1 MELRVASL
9 ITALTSEL
17 TVSPDKSL
25 QGGLR
30 AARRSVRLLNKLGRS
45 NQVCKKALLLYIY
58 FQTRHIL
65 GKFFTQRKLFLIHIA
80 IQLSMHSI

>member
-1 MELRVASL
+1 MRRKMELRVASL
-9 ITALTSEL
+9 ISALTSEL

-45 NQVCKKALLLYIY
+45 NQVCKNVIFY
-58 FQTRHIL
+58 F
-65 GKFFTQRKLFLIHIA
+65 
-80 IQLSMHSI
+80 